1 MNEEAGHD
9 IGRGLGKVI
18 EVNGGD
24 LYRVPIRY
32 DKSKTTNTPCTQ
44 KSSEQDTKLNE
55 VPKATWKKISRPGLP
70 INREVTRDRV
80 SVGKKRQAEHRAIK
94 DGQDNKTSNKRLK
107 GVAETT
113 QPTSPTV
120 VAVSQPAD
128 RNDCPE
134 LELPRAWE
142 PLGSGGPRRFG
153 EEKRSHN
160 FVSHGNRIGSSGNGN
175 DKDGVGF
182 RFYVSSTI

>member
-1 MNEEAGHD
+1 MENPGITVTDTEGPTSTLQTLSQSKPQILLPNTLQLDVEKTENR
-9 IGRGLGKVI
+9 IKVQSSPI
-18 EVNGGD
+18 TMETEINGGD
-24 LYRVPIRY
+24 LYCVPISY
-32 DKSKTTNTPCTQ
+32 GKSKTTNTPCTQ

-120 VAVSQPAD
+120 VAVSQ
-128 RNDCPE
+128 
-134 LELPRAWE
+134 
-142 PLGSGGPRRFG
+142 SRR
-153 EEKRSHN
+153 SQ
-160 FVSHGNRIGSSGNGN
+160 
-175 DKDGVGF
+175 
-182 RFYVSSTI
+182 